1 MQVQNRKYWPT
12 ILRSKAN
19 RPVVTLDHLRLLTKP
34 GAIELLR
41 HMIANAEGS
50 RFSDLNFD
58 LRLNSGTLWR
68 LLKEL
73 DEQGLISKVDQ
84 NYHATTLG
92 KRALTL
98 CTEILSM
105 RAPRTVEVAAG
116 SRVAQ

>member
-1 MQVQNRKYWPT
+1 MQVQNSKYWPT
-12 ILRSKAN
+12 ILKAKAN
-19 RPVVTLDHLRLLTKP
+19 RPVVTFDHLRLLTKP
-34 GAIELLR
+34 GAIEVLR
-41 HMIANAEGS
+41 HTITHSEGS

-73 DEQGLISKVDQ
+73 GEQGLISKVDQ
-84 NYHATTLG
+84 SYQATTLG

-98 CTEILSM
+98 CTEVLSM

-116 SRVAQ
+116 RRVAQ